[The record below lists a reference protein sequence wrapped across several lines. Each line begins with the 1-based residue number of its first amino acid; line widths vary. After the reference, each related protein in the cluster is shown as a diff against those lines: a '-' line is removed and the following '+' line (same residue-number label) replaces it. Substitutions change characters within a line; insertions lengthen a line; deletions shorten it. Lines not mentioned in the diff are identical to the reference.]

1 MVKMQ
6 QPILWM
12 MVIFLTIA
20 IVVCLS
26 LEIYMG
32 ALFFFGVPDL
42 LAIGLLIACQHR
54 VSQASVTPDTTFV
67 HPSKITIV
75 SGVPTSLVETKS
87 VHPSRSVHPSLV
99 KLDVETTCETKY

>member
-87 VHPSRSVHPSLV
+87 VHPYQSVHPSLV

>member
-6 QPILWM
+6 QPNLWM

-32 ALFFFGVPDL
+32 ALFFFGVL